1 MAIARKARQLKR
13 ARLLRIHRP
22 PLQRERARQAGRD
35 AAKLDL
41 RAVEHPPHP
50 PPQISKM
57 LFRKSACICS
67 LVIKL
72 CLVFIMRLSPTEKN
86 AFSVVPLSFP
96 LLLSCFQFLTF
107 WGRLQSCRMVDE
119 VPRPSRTSTTLL
131 P

>member
-1 MAIARKARQLKR
+1 
-13 ARLLRIHRP
+13 
-22 PLQRERARQAGRD
+22 
-35 AAKLDL
+35 
-41 RAVEHPPHP
+41 
-50 PPQISKM
+50 M

-119 VPRPSRTSTTLL
+119 VPRSPSGICLVAQGLSSLRPDAHDLIVTSLKTKLLSRTETARDVLKILSTKAPSDDKQSYEL
-131 P
+131 